1 MPTKELSWNLV
12 LMFLCYVYVA
22 MVILVSGRLG
32 KVAHVSRKTRRKFL
46 HIMIGNLPFVIPF
59 FTVGFLPG
67 LVAAPFILLT
77 FLASPYSPFKSTAA
91 RMRGLSDITEEG
103 HRLGLVF
110 YAVSYT
116 CLAFLFPS
124 KAYVIAAGILPM
136 AYGDAAASIVGEKF
150 GKRRYKLV
158 ALKSLE
164 GSAAMFMVS
173 VASLAVGLVFFSF
186 FYPFLLVEKLVAAL
200 AAAVVATVVEGFS
213 PMGFDNITVP
223 VFSVLVFLLI
233 GGGV

>member
-32 KVAHVSRKTRRKFL
+32 KVAHVSRKTSRKFL